1 MIETPEQLDV
11 ALNQV
16 ASFKGMLEAMQR
28 HLAETQPSLI
38 PLASEGYEKQLN
50 QLQGDI
56 CDYLLRQRSPISKA
70 A

>member
-1 MIETPEQLDV
+1 MIETPDQLEI

-16 ASFKGMLEAMQR
+16 ASFKGMLEAMRR
-28 HLAETQPSLI
+28 HLAETQPALI

-50 QLQGDI
+50 QLQADI
-56 CDYLLRQRSPISKA
+56 CDYLLRQRTAARKA